1 MTSTQTGR
9 YSKYIRPI
17 SFLLDLMVI
26 TILSL
31 YFLRDL
37 SLEFWLYLPYQTL
50 VWVLIAYFI
59 KFYQVYRFT
68 TPVEIISKIFK
79 QGFLF
84 LLIIIAYFP
93 FVKTTIFSGLA
104 FSNFMV
110 ASFLIIFLFKF
121 LLFYFL

>member
-84 LLIIIAYFP
+84 LC
-93 FVKTTIFSGLA
+93 
-104 FSNFMV
+104 
-110 ASFLIIFLFKF
+110 
-121 LLFYFL
+121 